1 MKKSLKNSAAFIDTN
16 KAAAQK
22 AEKQE
27 RVFQHVQAG
36 AGELALRAAAAR
48 TQCLDA
54 VAERFDAGIG
64 MLDKPALI
72 DLFVAMETGAPKSIA
87 KGIAMHPMR
96 PAEVDAIVEA
106 AEAEEKVRKQ
116 EERRQRQLETLR
128 KRLAAREE
136 DERKLAEL
144 EAEAAGRKAATGN
157 TPEPKMGPGKPAGK
171 SGDTAEA

>member
-27 RVFQHVQAG
+27 RVFQTIQAG
-36 AGELALRAAAAR
+36 AGELAIAAETAR
-48 TQCLDA
+48 TQCLEAIMD
-54 VAERFDAGIG
+54 RFDAGLET
-64 MLDKPALI
+64 LDKPALI
-72 DLFVAMETGAPKSIA
+72 DLFAAMETGAPKSVA
-87 KGIAMHPMR
+87 KRIAMHPTR
-96 PAEVDAIVEA
+96 PEEVQEIVEE
-106 AEAEEKVRKQ
+106 AEAKAKARKQ
-116 EERRQRQLETLR
+116 EERRLQQIEALR

-144 EAEAAGRKAATGN
+144 EADAAGGQVATGN
-157 TPEPKMGPGKPAGK
+157 TPEPKTAPGKSVGK

>member
-27 RVFQHVQAG
+27 RVFQLVQAG
-36 AGELALRAAAAR
+36 AGELALTADAAR

-54 VAERFDAGIG
+54 VAERFDAGIATLG
-64 MLDKPALI
+64 KQALI
-72 DLFVAMETGAPKSIA
+72 DLFAAMETGAPKSIA
-87 KGIAMHPMR
+87 KSIAMHPMR

-106 AEAEEKVRKQ
+106 AETEAKVRKQ

-144 EAEAAGRKAATGN
+144 EAEIAGGKAVTGD
-157 TPEPKMGPGKPAGK
+157 TPEPKAVTAKAAGK
-171 SGDTAEA
+171 AGDASAV